1 MGVFH
6 FYSWFRKQYSKDI
19 YKIKKSICENNH
31 SIDNL
36 LIDMNG
42 LFHTSAQ
49 KVFKYGLYKQ
59 PHNIIIRETKKT
71 QINVFSDICD
81 TIENILFTVNPSKR
95 LILCVDGQAPLSKM
109 YQQRKRRYKNAK
121 DRTED
126 DKSFDNNNLT
136 PGTQFM
142 DYLSKYLD
150 WFIKSRISTNPLWQN
165 LEIIYSPSSVPG
177 EGEYKLLSYIR
188 KYGRNNESYII
199 HGLDADLIMLSL
211 LTHYPKFYILRD
223 DTYDRNN
230 NFLLIDIGSVR
241 TKLIEYMKWDST
253 EEHKFIPEWVINDFV
268 FLCFMVGND
277 FVPNIPSLEIIEGG
291 IEVILQVYN
300 SVAKVHGHITRNTK
314 GNIVICKTSLLK
326 FFEIIAES
334 EKELLQ
340 QKIKHKNSYFPDELL
355 DSCSRFNGE
364 KFEIDIDKYRDMYN
378 SKHFNEEEDMEKICH
393 NYLVGMQWIITYYTK
408 QVPSWRWFY
417 PYHYAPLAST
427 MIKYINT
434 YQTPRYHRGIP
445 LTPFQQLLTV
455 LPTKSS
461 SLLPKPFNDILEKK
475 LIKFCPENVVI
486 DISGKRQEYMGII
499 LLPNID
505 VSTVV
510 KLYNENIDKVDK
522 RDIKRDS
529 FGKSMIYIYDSSISK
544 VFYSYYGNILECKVN
559 TKNIDI

>member
-19 YKIKKSICENNH
+19 YRVNKSICENNH

-42 LFHTSAQ
+42 LFHTSTQ
-49 KVFKYGLYKQ
+49 KIFKYGLYKQ
-59 PHNIIIRETKKT
+59 PHNIIIRETKRT
-71 QINVFSDICD
+71 QLNVFSDICD
-81 TIENILFTVNPSKR
+81 TIENILITVNPNKR

-150 WFIKSRISTNPLWQN
+150 WFIKSRISTNHLWQN

-211 LTHYPKFYILRD
+211 LTHFPKFYILRD

-241 TKLIEYMKWDST
+241 AKLIEYMKWDST

-393 NYLVGMQWIITYYTK
+393 SYLVGMQWIITYYTK

-417 PYHYAPLAST
+417 PYHYAPFAST

-434 YQTPRYHRGIP
+434 YQNPRYHRGIP

-455 LPTKSS
+455 LPTKSC
-461 SLLPKPFNDILEKK
+461 SLLPKPLDDILEKK
-475 LIKFCPENVVI
+475 LIKFCPEDVVI
-486 DISGKRQEYMGII
+486 DLSGKRQEYMGII

-505 VSTVV
+505 VNTVI

-522 RDIKRDS
+522 KDIRRDS
-529 FGKSMIYIYDSSISK
+529 FGKSMIYTYDSFGSK
-544 VFYSYYGNILECKVN
+544 TFYSYYGNIPDCKVN
-559 TKNIDI
+559 TTNIDI

>member
-19 YKIKKSICENNH
+19 YRVNKSICENNH

-42 LFHTSAQ
+42 LFHTSTQ
-49 KVFKYGLYKQ
+49 KIYKYGLYKQ
-59 PHNIIIRETKKT
+59 PQNIIIRETKRT
-71 QINVFSDICD
+71 QLNVFSDICD
-81 TIENILFTVNPSKR
+81 TIENILITVNPNKR

-188 KYGRNNESYII
+188 KYGRNNESYVI

-211 LTHYPKFYILRD
+211 LTHFPKFYILRD

-241 TKLIEYMKWDST
+241 TKLIDDMKWDNT

-277 FVPNIPSLEIIEGG
+277 FLPNIPSLEIIEGG

-314 GNIVICKTSLLK
+314 GNIIICKTSLLK

-340 QKIKHKNSYFPDELL
+340 QKIKHKHSYFPDELL
-355 DSCSRFNGE
+355 DSCSKYNG
-364 KFEIDIDKYRDMYN
+364 EIDIDKYRDMYN
-378 SKHFNEEEDMEKICH
+378 SKHFEEEENLEKICH

-417 PYHYAPLAST
+417 PYHYAPFAST

-434 YQTPRYHRGIP
+434 YQNPRYHRGIP

-461 SLLPKPFNDILEKK
+461 SLLPKPLDDILEKK
-475 LIKFCPENVVI
+475 LIKFCPEDVI
-486 DISGKRQEYMGII
+486 IDLSGKRQEYMGII

-505 VSTVV
+505 VNTVI

-522 RDIKRDS
+522 KDIRRDS
-529 FGKSMIYIYDSSISK
+529 FGKSMIYIYDSSGSK
-544 VFYSYYGNILECKVN
+544 TFFSYYGNIPECKVN
-559 TKNIDI
+559 ITNIDI

>member
-19 YKIKKSICENNH
+19 YRVNKSICENNH

-42 LFHTSAQ
+42 LFHTSTQ
-49 KVFKYGLYKQ
+49 KIFKYGLYKQ
-59 PHNIIIRETKKT
+59 PHNIIIRETKRT
-71 QINVFSDICD
+71 QLNVFSDICD
-81 TIENILFTVNPSKR
+81 TIENILITVNPNKR

-188 KYGRNNESYII
+188 KYGKNNESYII

-211 LTHYPKFYILRD
+211 LTHFPKFYILRD

-241 TKLIEYMKWDST
+241 EKLIDDMKWDNT

-277 FVPNIPSLEIIEGG
+277 FLPNIPSLEIIEGG

-340 QKIKHKNSYFPDELL
+340 QKIKHKHSYFPDEIL
-355 DSCSRFNGE
+355 DSCSKYNG
-364 KFEIDIDKYRDMYN
+364 EIDIDKYRDMYN
-378 SKHFNEEEDMEKICH
+378 SKHFEEEENLEKICH

-417 PYHYAPLAST
+417 PYHYAPFAST

-434 YQTPRYHRGIP
+434 YQNPRYHRGIP

-461 SLLPKPFNDILEKK
+461 SLLPKPLDDILEKK
-475 LIKFCPENVVI
+475 LIKFCPEDVVI
-486 DISGKRQEYMGII
+486 DLSGKRQEYMGII

-505 VSTVV
+505 VNTVI

-522 RDIKRDS
+522 KDIRRDS
-529 FGKSMIYIYDSSISK
+529 FGKSMIYSYDSSGSK
-544 VFYSYYGNILECKVN
+544 TFYSYYGNIPDCKVN

>member
-19 YKIKKSICENNH
+19 YRVNKSICENNH

-42 LFHTSAQ
+42 LFHTSTQ
-49 KVFKYGLYKQ
+49 KIYKYGLYKQ
-59 PHNIIIRETKKT
+59 PQNIIIRETKRT
-71 QINVFSDICD
+71 QLNVFSDICD
-81 TIENILFTVNPSKR
+81 TIENILITVNPNKR

-188 KYGRNNESYII
+188 KYGKNNESYII

-211 LTHYPKFYILRD
+211 LTHFPKFYILRD

-241 TKLIEYMKWDST
+241 TKLIDDMKWDNT

-277 FVPNIPSLEIIEGG
+277 FLPNIPSLEIIEGG

-340 QKIKHKNSYFPDELL
+340 QKIKHKHSYFPDELL

-364 KFEIDIDKYRDMYN
+364 KLEIDIDKYRDMYN
-378 SKHFNEEEDMEKICH
+378 SKHFEEEENLEKICH

-417 PYHYAPLAST
+417 PYHYAPFAST

-434 YQTPRYHRGIP
+434 YQNPRYHRGIP

-461 SLLPKPFNDILEKK
+461 SLLPKPFDDILEKK
-475 LIKFCPENVVI
+475 LIKFCPEDVI
-486 DISGKRQEYMGII
+486 IDLSGKRQEYMGII

-505 VSTVV
+505 VNTVI

-522 RDIKRDS
+522 KDIRRDS
-529 FGKSMIYIYDSSISK
+529 FGKSMIYIYDSSGSK
-544 VFYSYYGNILECKVN
+544 TFFSYYGNIPECKVN
-559 TKNIDI
+559 ITNIDI

>member
-19 YKIKKSICENNH
+19 YRVNKSICENNH

-42 LFHTSAQ
+42 LFHTSTQ
-49 KVFKYGLYKQ
+49 KIYKYGLYKQ
-59 PHNIIIRETKKT
+59 PQNIIIRETKRT
-71 QINVFSDICD
+71 QLNVFSDICD
-81 TIENILFTVNPSKR
+81 TIENILITVNPNKR

-188 KYGRNNESYII
+188 KYGKNNESYII

-211 LTHYPKFYILRD
+211 LTHFPKFYILRD

-241 TKLIEYMKWDST
+241 TKLIDDMKWDNT

-277 FVPNIPSLEIIEGG
+277 FLPNIPSLEIIEGG

-340 QKIKHKNSYFPDELL
+340 QKIKHKHSYFPDDLL
-355 DSCSRFNGE
+355 DSCSKYNG
-364 KFEIDIDKYRDMYN
+364 EIDIDKYRDMYN
-378 SKHFNEEEDMEKICH
+378 SKHFEDEENLEKICH

-417 PYHYAPLAST
+417 PYHYAPFAST

-434 YQTPRYHRGIP
+434 YQNPRYHRGIP

-461 SLLPKPFNDILEKK
+461 SLLPKPLDDILEKK
-475 LIKFCPENVVI
+475 LIKFCPEDVVI
-486 DISGKRQEYMGII
+486 DLSGKRQEYMGII

-505 VSTVV
+505 VNTVI

-522 RDIKRDS
+522 KDIRRDS
-529 FGKSMIYIYDSSISK
+529 FGKSMIYIYDSSGSK
-544 VFYSYYGNILECKVN
+544 TFFSYYGNIPECKVN
-559 TKNIDI
+559 ITNIDI

>member
-19 YKIKKSICENNH
+19 YKVNKSIYENKH

-49 KVFKYGLYKQ
+49 KVFKYGSFKQ
-59 PHNIIIRETKKT
+59 PHNIVIRETKKT
-71 QINVFSDICD
+71 QQEVFSDICN
-81 TIENILFTVNPSKR
+81 TIENILITVNPNKR

-121 DRTED
+121 DRTDD

-150 WFIKSRISTNPLWQN
+150 WFIKCRISSNPLWQN
-165 LEIIYSPSSVPG
+165 LEVIYSPSSVPG
-177 EGEYKLLSYIR
+177 EGEYKLLAYIR
-188 KYGRNNESYII
+188 KYGKNNESYII

-230 NFLLIDIGSVR
+230 NFLLIDVGSVR
-241 TKLIEYMKWDST
+241 NKLIEYMKWDST
-253 EEHKFIPEWVINDFV
+253 EEHKFNPEWVINDFV

-277 FVPNIPSLEIIEGG
+277 FLPNIPSLEIIEGG

-326 FFEIIAES
+326 FFEIIADS

-355 DSCSRFNGE
+355 DRCSFFNGE
-364 KFEIDIDKYRDMYN
+364 KYEIDIDKYRDMYN
-378 SKHFNEEEDMEKICH
+378 SKHFEEEDLEKICH
-393 NYLVGMQWIITYYTK
+393 NYLVGMQWIISYYTK
-408 QVPSWRWFY
+408 HVPSWRWFY

-427 MIKYINT
+427 MIKYINS
-434 YQTPRYHRGIP
+434 YQNPRYHKGFP
-445 LTPFQQLLTV
+445 LSPFQQLLTV

-461 SLLPKPFNDILEKK
+461 SLLPKPLDDILQKK
-475 LIKFCPENVVI
+475 LIKYCPEDVEI
-486 DISGKRQEYMGII
+486 DISGKRQEYMGIV

-505 VSTVV
+505 VSVVV

-522 RDIKRDS
+522 RDIKRDG
-529 FGKSMIYIYDSSISK
+529 FGKSMIYLYDPSCSK
-544 VFYSYYGNILECKVN
+544 IFYSYYGNIPECKVIV
-559 TKNIDI
+559 KNIDI